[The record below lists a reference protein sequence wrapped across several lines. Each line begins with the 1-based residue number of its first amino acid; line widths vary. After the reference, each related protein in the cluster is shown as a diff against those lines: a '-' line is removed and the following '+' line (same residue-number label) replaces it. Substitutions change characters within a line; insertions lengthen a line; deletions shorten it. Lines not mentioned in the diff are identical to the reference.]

1 MQPLRSVAPLRFDV
15 ILLHQTQTTKKMKA
29 KKLTIGIIN
38 FVIFA
43 SFVAL
48 GAGSGYY
55 TGNYRI
61 GIHIGMGIGV
71 MGIIV
76 FKFWRE
82 KVHAS
87 LKEVKIPR

>member
-1 MQPLRSVAPLRFDV
+1 
-15 ILLHQTQTTKKMKA
+15 MKA
-29 KKLTIGIIN
+29 KKITIGIIN

-43 SFVAL
+43 GFVAL

-61 GIHIGMGIGV
+61 GIHIGMGIGM

-76 FKFWRE
+76 FKYWRE
-82 KVHAS
+82 RVHTS
-87 LKEVKIPR
+87 LKDVKIHR

>member
-1 MQPLRSVAPLRFDV
+1 
-15 ILLHQTQTTKKMKA
+15 MKA
-29 KKLTIGIIN
+29 KKISTGIIY

-43 SFVAL
+43 SMVAL

-61 GIHIGMGIGV
+61 GIHIGMGVGM

-76 FKFWRE
+76 FRYWRE

-87 LKEVKIPR
+87 LKDVKIPR

>member
-1 MQPLRSVAPLRFDV
+1 
-15 ILLHQTQTTKKMKA
+15 MKA
-29 KKLTIGIIN
+29 KKLTNGIIN

-61 GIHIGMGIGV
+61 GIHVGMGIG
-71 MGIIV
+71 MIGIIL
-76 FKFWRE
+76 FRFWRE

-87 LKEVKIPR
+87 LKDVKTLR